1 MPDFRPLFFIAK
13 VLTCCCCCS
22 RRKPENARG
31 SNHPYGAGQDQRR
44 GDSSIE
50 NDSDYSEYSVP
61 PAYPGGPMNLIHPDE
76 FEHSELDEVHG
87 RDDFRFDLQKSRSLV
102 PCPPTPRPSSPAT
115 SEPVTTRPSTAK
127 PDTMRPSTA
136 KSTTTKTISNEPV
149 SGPSVIVETTATD
162 SVVTER
168 PLADE
173 SGTPKPVVVGP
184 IAPDALWQASWTW
197 PKASTLADD
206 TALDKYVIS
215 KPEGTGI
222 ATKRP
227 ATHETSAT
235 KSAGSEPITDEPPVT
250 KSVVT
255 ESEPEARPIEASP
268 AETKTHQPNFVN
280 VDLAEAGPLKPDIEA
295 NEVKDGT
302 TEASSDGV
310 GPTENKDEDEGKDK
324 VLE

>member
-31 SNHPYGAGQDQRR
+31 SNHPYGAGQAQRR
-44 GDSSIE
+44 GDSSSE

-61 PAYPGGPMNLIHPDE
+61 PAYPGGPLNLIHPDE
-76 FEHSELDEVHG
+76 FEHPELHKVHG
-87 RDDFRFDLQKSRSLV
+87 RDDFGFDLQKSRSLV
-102 PCPPTPRPSSPAT
+102 PCPPTPRPSSLAT

-136 KSTTTKTISNEPV
+136 ESTTTKTISNEPV
-149 SGPSVIVETTATD
+149 SGPPVIAETTATD

-173 SGTPKPVVVGP
+173 PGTPKPVVVGP
-184 IAPDALWQASWTW
+184 IVPDALWQASWAW
-197 PKASTLADD
+197 PKASTFADD
-206 TALDKYVIS
+206 TALDKSAIA
-215 KPEGTGI
+215 KPEATGI
-222 ATKRP
+222 TTKRP
-227 ATHETSAT
+227 VTHEPSAT
-235 KSAGSEPITDEPPVT
+235 RSAGSGPIADGPPVL

-255 ESEPEARPIEASP
+255 EPEPEARPIEASP

-280 VDLAEAGPLKPDIEA
+280 VDLAEAGPLRSDIEA
-295 NEVKDGT
+295 SKVRDGT

-310 GPTENKDEDEGKDK
+310 GPTENKDEDTDKDK
-324 VLE
+324 VL